1 MRAAV
6 LLAAALLAGCAGQPR
21 YHHPAVGTGWSRA
34 PDLSVY
40 GALDVAAEVARS
52 QEVLCF
58 GRNPADVDAAWRA
71 EFGARADWIAAAM
84 VERYGAGAVAQA
96 TAQPIGR
103 VPCPT
108 IEDQEWRRSYARLLR
123 TLELRLY
130 PADYWSR
137 L

>member
-1 MRAAV
+1 VRLAL
-6 LLAAALLAGCAGQPR
+6 LLATVLLAGCAGQPR
-21 YHHPAVGTGWSRA
+21 YHYPTVGTGWSRA

-40 GALDVAAEVARS
+40 GALDTAAEVARE
-52 QEVLCF
+52 QEVLCY
-58 GRNPADVDAAWRA
+58 GRNPADVDAAWRT

-84 VERYGAGAVAQA
+84 VDRYGPDAVALA

-103 VPCPT
+103 VTCPT
-108 IEDQEWRRSYARLLR
+108 IEDRKWRRAYARLLR

-130 PADYWSR
+130 PPGYWST

>member
-1 MRAAV
+1 V
-6 LLAAALLAGCAGQPR
+6 LLLSACAAQPR
-21 YHHPAVGTGWSRA
+21 YGYPTIGTGWSRA

-40 GALDVAAEVARS
+40 GALDVAAEVARE

-58 GRNPADVDAAWRA
+58 RRNPAQVDAAWRA
-71 EFGARADWIAAAM
+71 EFGARVDWIAAAM
-84 VERYGAGAVAQA
+84 VERYGAAAVAQA

-108 IEDQEWRRSYARLLR
+108 IENDKWRRSYARLLH

-130 PADYWSR
+130 PADQWSTP
-137 L
+137 